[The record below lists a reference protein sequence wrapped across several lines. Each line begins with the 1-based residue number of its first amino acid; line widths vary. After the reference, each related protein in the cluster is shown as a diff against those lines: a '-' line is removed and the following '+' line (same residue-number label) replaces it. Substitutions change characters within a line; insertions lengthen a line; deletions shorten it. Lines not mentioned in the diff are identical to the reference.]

1 MKPML
6 IDTDAVRTPGPMTKN
21 PYQNSDPIRAFE
33 PHTDSAM
40 GMGAHPMAANHMDAT
55 RVHGAGIAFGK
66 VGNKP
71 DLSNSVPRGSIGT
84 RSGMNPRM

>member
-1 MKPML
+1 MKSYT
-6 IDTDAVRTPGPMTKN
+6 IDTDVVRTPGPMTKN

-33 PHTDSAM
+33 PHTDTPT
-40 GMGAHPMAANHMDAT
+40 GMNHMEAT

-71 DLSNSVPRGSIGT
+71 DHSNAVPRGSIGT
-84 RSGMNPRM
+84 RIGTTPRTL